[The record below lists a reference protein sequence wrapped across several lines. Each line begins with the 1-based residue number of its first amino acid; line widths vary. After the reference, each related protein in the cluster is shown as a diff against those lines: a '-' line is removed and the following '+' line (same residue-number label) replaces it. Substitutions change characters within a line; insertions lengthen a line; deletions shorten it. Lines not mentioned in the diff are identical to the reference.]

1 MKFKKLLAVLFGI
14 AISIPAF
21 ADMDIQGQIVS
32 VNNANKTIT
41 ISGMN
46 GSNMVVQV
54 FPYTK
59 LKGDDCGVFGN
70 DTYHNFT
77 ALKPGM
83 FVEIDGYPQ
92 GQVFGAQEIEWK
104 CGRRAY

>member
-1 MKFKKLLAVLFGI
+1 MKIKNLLKI
-14 AISIPAF
+14 ALVASALSVPAF
-21 ADMDIQGQIVS
+21 ADMDIQGQIVN
-32 VNNANKTIT
+32 VDNANKTIT

-46 GSNMVVQV
+46 GNMVVQV

-83 FVEIDGYPQ
+83 FVEVEGYPQ
-92 GQVFGAQEIEWK
+92 GQIFGAQEIEWK

>member
-1 MKFKKLLAVLFGI
+1 MKIKNLLKIALVASVL
-14 AISIPAF
+14 SVPAF
-21 ADMDIQGQIVS
+21 ADMDIQGQIVN
-32 VNNANKTIT
+32 VDNANKTIT

-46 GSNMVVQV
+46 GNMVVQV

-83 FVEIDGYPQ
+83 FVEIEGYPQ
-92 GQVFGAQEIEWK
+92 GQIFGAQEIEWK